1 MRCIFRQSLR
11 VKMISL
17 KGIVIGFLSSL
28 ILDIIGELILVL
40 VMNGTMSGDAAAL
53 VRKTTSFLI

>member
-1 MRCIFRQSLR
+1 M
-11 VKMISL
+11 KMISL